1 MKKGNTFGMK
11 KKLHQKK
18 NPGRHRREEE
28 KELSSLLRGERIPQS
43 RLIPDK
49 RQKKK
54 EARMEKET
62 RFY

>member
-1 MKKGNTFGMK
+1 MKKGNAFGIK
-11 KKLHQKK
+11 KKLRQKK
-18 NPGRHRREEE
+18 NPGRSRREEE

-49 RQKKK
+49 RQKKE